1 LNMSV
6 SLSDIIKPR
15 RGFRLTGP
23 GKVFFSFLVT
33 IIVIAMLTGNNLLFL
48 VISVMMGFMIVS
60 GIESERNI
68 KDLEVT
74 RLLPAEIFAGMQSH
88 VRYVLKSPSR
98 DTKRIVMDDLAP
110 IPIAI
115 LKKGETSMLK
125 ASACFEERGRHIL
138 GKIRIYTTFP
148 YGLFE
153 KSISFKPED
162 HVIVYPRPIP
172 YTSLTGVS
180 WKGSKGSKA
189 TKDMESVSHTRPY
202 SPGDPFSSIA
212 WKKQNVS
219 LVTKVMDASSG
230 VSTLVV
236 LVPGKDIET
245 KLGMATFLV
254 LDFYARGLKFGIV
267 VNNFYSGMD
276 SSRTHKRTIL
286 ERLALVREIS
296 EPIKVDDH
304 AAESLIYI

>member
-1 LNMSV
+1 MSV
-6 SLSDIIKPR
+6 SLSDIIKSR

-98 DTKRIVMDDLAP
+98 DTKRIVMNDLES

-115 LKKGETSMLK
+115 SKKGETSMLK

-153 KSISFKPED
+153 KSISFK
-162 HVIVYPRPIP
+162 
-172 YTSLTGVS
+172 
-180 WKGSKGSKA
+180 
-189 TKDMESVSHTRPY
+189 
-202 SPGDPFSSIA
+202 FSSIA